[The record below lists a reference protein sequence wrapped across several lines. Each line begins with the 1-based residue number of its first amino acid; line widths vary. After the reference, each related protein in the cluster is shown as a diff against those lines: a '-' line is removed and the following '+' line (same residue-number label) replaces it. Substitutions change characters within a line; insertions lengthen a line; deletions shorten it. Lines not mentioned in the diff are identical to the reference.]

1 MLIHQFYPL
10 HIVFPPDVFY
20 IYFILFYSTSRAVYK
35 LMAVIVHI
43 GTVDDGHYITYRRF
57 ETEHASKWLYA
68 SDEVV
73 EAASRDQVLLSS
85 AYMLFYER
93 TRK

>member
-1 MLIHQFYPL
+1 MLIRQFYPL
-10 HIVFPPDVFY
+10 HIVFPPNVFY

-35 LMAVIVHI
+35 LMAVIVHM
-43 GTVDDGHYITYRRF
+43 GTVDDGHYITFRRF

-68 SDEVV
+68 SDELV
-73 EAASRDQVLLSS
+73 EATSRDQVLLSS